1 MNTQNHTAW
10 RMFNNGKIGYVE
22 WIGNGQHT
30 GDRYS
35 YTSEE
40 NIMKTSESYAGTYK
54 LVYRLNGWKTL
65 YKNGKE
71 VGSTTVKG
79 GIYAAANFFKV

>member
-1 MNTQNHTAW
+1 MNTQTHTAW

-22 WIGNGQHT
+22 WIGNGQHK

-40 NIMKTSESYAGTYK
+40 SKAKPMTEAQCRAFCAYMKDCGT
-54 LVYRLNGWKTL
+54 
-65 YKNGKE
+65 
-71 VGSTTVKG
+71 VGFWS
-79 GIYAAANFFKV
+79 